1 MTNKRT
7 SSLILLT
14 ESAIMIAL
22 ATILSMIKVYQA
34 PYGGSITLLSMAP
47 LIVLAMRRGT
57 KVGLIAAFV
66 RSLIC
71 LMMGFSDVL
80 WVPTAG
86 GIVLCILFDYIFAFT
101 VLGLGGIFRNVHFS
115 DNETTNLIIAS
126 VLGALVAT
134 GLRFVCHLISGAVI
148 WYALDLEWYADD
160 PGHIVHRYGAWM
172 FSAIYNGAYMLP
184 EMIETCIG
192 VPLLTKALSKVK

>member
-1 MTNKRT
+1 
-7 SSLILLT
+7 
-14 ESAIMIAL
+14 MIAL
-22 ATILSMIKVYQA
+22 ATVLSMIKVYQA
-34 PYGGSITLLSMAP
+34 PYGGSLTLLSMAP

-57 KVGLIAAFV
+57 KVGLAAAFV

-71 LMMGFSDVL
+71 LLLGFSDVM
-80 WVPTAG
+80 WVPTVG

-134 GLRFVCHLISGAVI
+134 GLRFLCHVISPPRRMDV
-148 WYALDLEWYADD
+148 LPDLQRRIHAARNDRDLHRCAPADQGSVQGEVRICQN
-160 PGHIVHRYGAWM
+160 PPCLGGFSWM
-172 FSAIYNGAYMLP
+172 FCKNRCKTY
-184 EMIETCIG
+184 
-192 VPLLTKALSKVK
+192 

>member
-1 MTNKRT
+1 MQNQRT
-7 SSLILLT
+7 SRLHLLT

-22 ATILSMIKVYQA
+22 ATVLSMIKVYQA

-57 KVGLIAAFV
+57 KVGLAAAFV

-71 LMMGFSDVL
+71 LLLGFSDVM
-80 WVPTAG
+80 WVPTVG

-134 GLRFVCHLISGAVI
+134 GLRFLCHVISGAVI

-160 PGHIVHRYGAWM
+160 PGHIVHRCGAWM
-172 FSAIYNGAYMLP
+172 FSLIYNGAYMLP